1 MLAISDTGIG
11 MDDEVKAHLFEP
23 FFTTKER
30 EQGTGL
36 GLSTV
41 FGIVRRGEGHIRV
54 QSEVGEGA
62 RFEIYLPSTQE
73 RPAETASQGPSLS
86 AVEGTGTILLVEDED
101 GVRELTARTLIMQG
115 YQVLVAGNG
124 QEALQVSKGYAGP
137 INLLLTD
144 VVMPLMDGRSLV
156 KQLQPQRPDMRVLY
170 MSGYADRPLVKQFM
184 SDPNIAF
191 LAKPFTMEGLTQKVR
206 VILENN
212 G

>member
-1 MLAISDTGIG
+1 MLAVSDTGIG
-11 MDDEVKAHLFEP
+11 IPDEVKAHLFEP

-41 FGIVRRGEGHIRV
+41 FGIVTRGEGHVTV
-54 QSEVGEGA
+54 QSEEGEGA
-62 RFEIYLPSTQE
+62 RFEIYFPSTQE
-73 RPAETASQGPSLS
+73 RKAEAAPRAEPMSDGE
-86 AVEGTGTILLVEDED
+86 ATGTILLVEDED
-101 GVRELTARTLIMQG
+101 GVRELTARTLIIQG

-124 QEALQVSKGYAGP
+124 QEALQVSKGFEGH

-144 VVMPLMDGRSLV
+144 VVMPLMDGRALV

-191 LAKPFTMEGLTQKVR
+191 LAKPFTMESLIAKVHT
-206 VILENN
+206 VLENN
-212 G
+212 A